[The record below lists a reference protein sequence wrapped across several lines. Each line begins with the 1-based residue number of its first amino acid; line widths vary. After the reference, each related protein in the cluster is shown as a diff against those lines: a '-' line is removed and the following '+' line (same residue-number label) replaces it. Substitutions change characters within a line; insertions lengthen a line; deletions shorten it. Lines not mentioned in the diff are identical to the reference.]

1 MTVLLGC
8 IADDL
13 TGASDLAGELVA
25 RGMRTMQVMGIPNEA
40 LPDDLDAVV
49 VALKSRTTP
58 VAEAVGESLAA
69 LRWLRESGCE
79 RIFFKYCSTFDST
92 PQGNIGPVLEALA
105 AELGADFSIA
115 CPAFPAN
122 RRTVYQ
128 GHLFVGDR
136 LLNESGME
144 NHPLTPMKDAD
155 LVRVLQA
162 QITGKAGLIPLGEI
176 RARSVAAKAQALI
189 AAGTTVA
196 IADAIDDGDLA
207 IVGAYCA
214 GLPLTSGA
222 SGLGVAVGAA
232 LMGADAGGA
241 PAPLPALGGRRAVI
255 SGSCSLATRRQVAA
269 VRERMP
275 ACRIALDEG
284 ETPATLIARARDWIA
299 AQAGDGPILIYSTAD
314 PAEVARQRALDPNAS
329 AVLEEVL
336 AEIAA
341 HLVDQGA
348 RALVVAGGETSGAVV
363 QRLGVTRLRIGPEI
377 DPGVPWTIGG
387 GGPNDRLLLALKSG
401 NFGSDDFMSKAWE
414 MLP

>member
-144 NHPLTPMKDAD
+144 NHPLT
-155 LVRVLQA
+155 R
-162 QITGKAGLIPLGEI
+162 
-176 RARSVAAKAQALI
+176 
-189 AAGTTVA
+189 
-196 IADAIDDGDLA
+196 
-207 IVGAYCA
+207 
-214 GLPLTSGA
+214 
-222 SGLGVAVGAA
+222 
-232 LMGADAGGA
+232 
-241 PAPLPALGGRRAVI
+241 
-255 SGSCSLATRRQVAA
+255 
-269 VRERMP
+269 
-275 ACRIALDEG
+275 
-284 ETPATLIARARDWIA
+284 
-299 AQAGDGPILIYSTAD
+299 
-314 PAEVARQRALDPNAS
+314 
-329 AVLEEVL
+329 
-336 AEIAA
+336 
-341 HLVDQGA
+341 
-348 RALVVAGGETSGAVV
+348 
-363 QRLGVTRLRIGPEI
+363 
-377 DPGVPWTIGG
+377 
-387 GGPNDRLLLALKSG
+387 
-401 NFGSDDFMSKAWE
+401 
-414 MLP
+414 